1 MAPVSSGS
9 GEMMAA
15 EVGGGGVEGS
25 AIMVVLVSSVGFAV
39 GFGKRWSVGR
49 GEADLVVIV
58 VIVDHN

>member
-1 MAPVSSGS
+1 
-9 GEMMAA
+9 MAA